1 MGNAALLNII
11 CCNSYKAKPIEDI
24 DINKNII
31 ENNNILNNKDDD
43 SLEDK
48 DINNNELNVI
58 NQKSDYKKIKTHS
71 KISSSPRNVK
81 KKNETKSHRDPN
93 IALYNNTFEILNNTQ
108 QFISISNKI
117 NYFKNNLVNNNSK
130 AYRSFNNSLIDLKNS
145 IINNSRIINIEDL
158 FQLDIKTKLILS
170 GELFLN
176 KDIEIDK
183 FGMKNGLRQKHDG
196 VSIFGIKNNKIPILI
211 MQISNSINIKGPELP
226 KPQIIEVQ
234 KNWNNLLRGQRSGKF
249 CLTGKPKLIKKTKL
263 LVANGDKFF
272 IQKEIDDENKDV
284 YEIYQ
289 RNIALEKE
297 IAQRTEELR
306 LANQTLLTLEQ
317 VWDMMNSSRPLSNVL
332 ETIVSS
338 LYGEFGYIYSFIAQ
352 RQFDDNGGICY
363 ALRTYLE
370 NEFSSKMVAMTTGS
384 IYDFKLH
391 PPKDGVI
398 ENAIDKK
405 EVAYYVSL
413 EDFIEEN
420 IPDCDTEKAGELLAK
435 NEAKTIIIFP
445 ISVQNQ
451 FFGFL
456 SVFSPRKELKD
467 DELSFLNLFSRQIE
481 LAITIA
487 NLFETEYPDESYG
500 SRQSKRKN
508 PRYC

>member
-196 VSIFGIKNNKIPILI
+196 VSIFGIKNNKSDNHPCSYDYLLDIKREENISHVNKNQNHGKVFEIFIDKKDKVYVLSYLHNSLLLYYKIKNSLFLDDDKEYYLILGDIFLTIGIKKTVNPNEKIINIKVEIEDEKPKKYTFKRKDIPIRI
-211 MQISNSINIKGPELP
+211 GRVNSSINIP
-226 KPQIIEVQ
+226 KPSISKNHGIIDAA
-234 KNWNNLLRGQRSGKF
+234 NNIFFYKDMKS
-249 CLTGKPKLIKKTKL
+249 T
-263 LVANGDKFF
+263 NGS
-272 IQKEIDDENKDV
+272 
-284 YEIYQ
+284 
-289 RNIALEKE
+289 
-297 IAQRTEELR
+297 
-306 LANQTLLTLEQ
+306 TLLLKE
-317 VWDMMNSSRPLSNVL
+317 DDCLKLNGEMN
-332 ETIVSS
+332 
-338 LYGEFGYIYSFIAQ
+338 
-352 RQFDDNGGICY
+352 
-363 ALRTYLE
+363 
-370 NEFSSKMVAMTTGS
+370 
-384 IYDFKLH
+384 FKLEDISF
-391 PPKDGVI
+391 KI
-398 ENAIDKK
+398 K
-405 EVAYYVSL
+405 EV
-413 EDFIEEN
+413 EN
-420 IPDCDTEKAGELLAK
+420 IV
-435 NEAKTIIIFP
+435 NEI
-445 ISVQNQ
+445 
-451 FFGFL
+451 
-456 SVFSPRKELKD
+456 
-467 DELSFLNLFSRQIE
+467 
-481 LAITIA
+481 
-487 NLFETEYPDESYG
+487 
-500 SRQSKRKN
+500 
-508 PRYC
+508 